1 MIDLNISSVNAEF
14 GMIEL
19 LDSISQRRD
28 TSGSGISVIIL
39 IKDIFSNNLVAYLNW
54 EVPLSGIWNCFW
66 P

>member
-39 IKDIFSNNLVAYLNW
+39 IKDIFSNNLVAYLN
-54 EVPLSGIWNCFW
+54 
-66 P
+66 